1 MKVDVGI
8 WGKLTWVVI
17 VLTLLAGLVLV
28 GGWYLPLISQNERMR
43 AEILKLDNQIQQE
56 EELAKHLKSTYEALR
71 HDSNTVERLVR
82 EKFGYAKSG
91 ENVFRFDPPATNN
104 PQPQH

>member
-1 MKVDVGI
+1 MKVDLGI

-17 VLTLLAGLVLV
+17 VLALLSGLMLV

-43 AEILKLDNQIQQE
+43 AEILKLDTQLQQE
-56 EELAKHLKSTYEALR
+56 EDLAKRLKSSYEALR

-82 EKFGYAKSG
+82 EKFGYAKAG
-91 ENVFRFDPPATNN
+91 ETVFRFEPPATNN
-104 PQPQH
+104 QSSH

>member
-1 MKVDVGI
+1 MKVDLGI

-17 VLTLLAGLVLV
+17 VLALLSGLMLV

-43 AEILKLDNQIQQE
+43 AEILKLDTQMQQE
-56 EELAKHLKSTYEALR
+56 EDQAKRLKSTYEALR

-82 EKFGYAKSG
+82 EKFGYAKTG
-91 ENVFRFDPPATNN
+91 ETVFRFEPPATNSLD
-104 PQPQH
+104 PH

>member
-1 MKVDVGI
+1 MKVDLGI

-43 AEILKLDNQIQQE
+43 AEILKLDRQIQQE
-56 EELAKHLKSTYEALR
+56 EELAKHLKASYEALR

-82 EKFGYAKSG
+82 EKFGYAKAG
-91 ENVFRFDPPATNN
+91 ETVFRFDAPATNS
-104 PQPQH
+104 QSTR